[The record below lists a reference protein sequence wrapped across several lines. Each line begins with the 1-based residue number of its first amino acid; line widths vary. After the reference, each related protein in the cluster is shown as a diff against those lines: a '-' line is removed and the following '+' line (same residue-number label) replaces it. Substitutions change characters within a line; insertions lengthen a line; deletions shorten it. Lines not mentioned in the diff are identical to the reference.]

1 MCRRHWLPIWISST
15 SDGHLDCSLPLT
27 MDHYDSRQTSAGR
40 LNGGGTPLS
49 IHTSDG
55 NVRIAAL

>member
-1 MCRRHWLPIWISST
+1 LH
-15 SDGHLDCSLPLT
+15 
-27 MDHYDSRQTSAGR
+27 GR

-55 NVRIAAL
+55 SVKIEQI